1 MATAVIA
8 VMTPWAQGLWRW
20 HHWRGATIAATSL
33 VGAMVDE
40 AVVLAQR
47 LWQWCWCSDCRS
59 VGAVIA
65 AAAVLV
71 QQFRWQ
77 QYWCSDCGDSGVG
90 AMIAAA
96 LVQRVLGWR
105 D

>member
-1 MATAVIA
+1 
-8 VMTPWAQGLWRW
+8 
-20 HHWRGATIAATSL
+20 
-33 VGAMVDE
+33 
-40 AVVLAQR
+40 
-47 LWQWCWCSDCRS
+47 
-59 VGAVIA
+59 VIA
-65 AAAVLV
+65 AVAVLV

-77 QYWCSDCGDSGVG
+77 QYWCSDCGDSGIG